1 MGKQR
6 TGETKPLAIRI
17 EEDTAVLLRTGELV
31 PLADVLKVQSGA
43 EVIVVGK
50 KNKRMSS
57 RRSACCYRAYN
68 TGTETRKIA
77 GNLEISCSYSS
88 R

>member
-1 MGKQR
+1 MVKQR

-17 EEDTAVLLRTGELV
+17 EEDAVLLRTGELV

-50 KNKRMSS
+50 KNKRGVIKAKYVMLPSF
-57 RRSACCYRAYN
+57 
-68 TGTETRKIA
+68 
-77 GNLEISCSYSS
+77 
-88 R
+88 

>member
-1 MGKQR
+1 MVKQR

-17 EEDTAVLLRTGELV
+17 EEDAAVLLRTGELV

-50 KNKRMSS
+50 KNKRDVIKAKRVLLPSLLHW
-57 RRSACCYRAYN
+57 Y
-68 TGTETRKIA
+68 
-77 GNLEISCSYSS
+77 
-88 R
+88 

>member
-1 MGKQR
+1 MVKQR

-17 EEDTAVLLRTGELV
+17 EEDAVLLRTGELV

-50 KNKRMSS
+50 KNKRGVIKAKRVLLPS
-57 RRSACCYRAYN
+57 
-68 TGTETRKIA
+68 
-77 GNLEISCSYSS
+77 L
-88 R
+88 